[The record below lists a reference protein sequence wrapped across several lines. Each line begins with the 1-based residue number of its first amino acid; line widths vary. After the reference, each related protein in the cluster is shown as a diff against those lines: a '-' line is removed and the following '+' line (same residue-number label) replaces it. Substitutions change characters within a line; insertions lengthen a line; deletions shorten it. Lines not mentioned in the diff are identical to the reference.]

1 MTIIHEPID
10 LAAGKAFMFARLGG
24 ISCSIC
30 APKEMTQS
38 EVEAIAL
45 VFAEP
50 DGDRWIAVDKSKP
63 PLRIGEPTPNPCTQ
77 DPAGRLH
84 WFLLSEAATM
94 GLAFTMSS
102 EEMA

>member
-1 MTIIHEPID
+1 MRHDPVELI
-10 LAAGKAFMFARLGG
+10 AGKAFMFARLIG

-30 APKEMTQS
+30 APKDMPQA

-45 VFAEP
+45 TFAEP

-63 PLRIGEPTPNPCTQ
+63 PISIGGPTPNPCNQ

-84 WFLLSEAATM
+84 WFLLSEAAM
-94 GLAFTMSS
+94 HGVAFLWPPKQ
-102 EEMA
+102 